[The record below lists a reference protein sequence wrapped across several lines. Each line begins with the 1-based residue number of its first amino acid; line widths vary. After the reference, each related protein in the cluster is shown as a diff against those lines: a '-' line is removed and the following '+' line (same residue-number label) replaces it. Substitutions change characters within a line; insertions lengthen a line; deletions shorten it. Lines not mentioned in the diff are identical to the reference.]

1 MAKMKYVEALREALR
16 QEMQRDEKIYLI
28 GEALG
33 GGQQGVFRVTQGL
46 QEQFGPDRVVDT
58 PISEACIAGSAVG
71 SAIFGRR
78 PVAEIMFGNLMAL
91 CVDEFHN
98 QAAKFHY
105 LTDGMIKVPM
115 VLRCVNWTRLVSG
128 PHHCGTLDIMILNT
142 PGIITVAP
150 STPADAFGL
159 MKAALRQ
166 DNPVVYI
173 EHSNLYSVSGEVP
186 IEDKDYILP
195 LGRANIAREGNDV
208 TVVTYSL
215 PYHDCI
221 KAADELGKEG
231 VSVELIDMRT
241 LVPYDKQTIIKSVKK
256 TGRIVV
262 VYEGYKTYGAGSEI
276 CAMVAEEAI
285 DYLEA
290 PILRVALP
298 DVPIAANEVM
308 VKELSINENKVAAAV
323 RKAME

>member
-16 QEMQRDEKIYLI
+16 QEMQRDESIYLI

-33 GGQQGVFRVTQGL
+33 GGQQGVFKVTQGL

-91 CVDEFHN
+91 CADEFHN
-98 QAAKFHY
+98 QAAKFRY
-105 LTDGMIKVPM
+105 LTDGMVKVPM
-115 VLRCVNWTRLVSG
+115 VLRCVNWTRLISG
-128 PHHCGTLDIMILNT
+128 PHHCGTMDAMIFNT
-142 PGIITVAP
+142 PGLIAVAP

-173 EHSNLYSVSGEVP
+173 EHSNLYSIAGEVP
-186 IEDKDYILP
+186 ADNVDYTIP
-195 LGRANIAREGNDV
+195 LSKANIVKEGTDV

-215 PYHDCI
+215 PYYDCL
-221 KAADELGKEG
+221 KAADILAGENI
-231 VSVELIDMRT
+231 SVELIDMRT
-241 LVPYDKQTIIKSVKK
+241 LVPYDKQTIIESVKK
-256 TGRIVV
+256 TGRLVV

-276 CAMVAEEAI
+276 SAMVAEEAI
-285 DYLEA
+285 DYLAA
-290 PILRVALP
+290 PIIRVAQP
-298 DVPIAANEVM
+298 DIPTAANEIM
-308 VKELSINENKVAAAV
+308 VKEVSISIDKVVAAV
-323 RKAME
+323 KKVLE